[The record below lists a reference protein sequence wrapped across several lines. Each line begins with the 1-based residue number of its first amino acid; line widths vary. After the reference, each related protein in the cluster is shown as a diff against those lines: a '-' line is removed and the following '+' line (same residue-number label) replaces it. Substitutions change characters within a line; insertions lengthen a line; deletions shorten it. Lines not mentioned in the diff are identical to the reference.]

1 MIVPA
6 WNSRECI
13 AHAVCMA
20 RSYRELTGHEL
31 VPGPEDAG
39 ELARRL
45 FEAPFVLASHG
56 TEPDPILNY
65 GNAKALEIWAMP
77 WDEFTRTPSRF
88 TAEEPNRAERARLL
102 EQVTG
107 RGFIENYSGIRISRT
122 GRRFLIENATVWNL
136 RAEDGAPCGQ
146 AARFSDWTWL

>member
-6 WNSRECI
+6 WKSLECI
-13 AHAVCMA
+13 AHAECMA
-20 RSYRELTGHEL
+20 RSYRELTGREL
-31 VPGPEDAG
+31 VPQSEDAG

-45 FEAPFVLASHG
+45 FEARFVLASHG
-56 TEPDPILNY
+56 TESDPILNY
-65 GNAKALEIWAMP
+65 GNAKALELWAMS

-102 EQVTG
+102 EDVTN

-122 GRRFLIENATVWNL
+122 GRRFLIERATVWNL
-136 RAEDGAPCGQ
+136 RTEDGSPCGQ
-146 AARFSDWTWL
+146 AATFSEWTWL